1 MTFLKAYRKLTI
13 AGAAVAC
20 LLPGCATSESLSDE
34 TRVAIPQVSST
45 DVDSFDTS
53 TTSTSL
59 VATTSTLVENAE
71 TEPNASTTTTTV
83 DSTGTD
89 LSVSVS
95 KAVLS
100 PGDTFTISIEASDV
114 DGVERVGFWLEVN
127 GVQRDFCVQGAEMAA
142 GTATSGTWSR
152 ECTVPA
158 TVIGGNYTVHPYALD
173 VFRNQ
178 TYSNK
183 RATFVVDGGTSD
195 SDGPSISSI
204 SLSKTTVSSG
214 DAFTVSINAQDPSGV
229 AQVGFF
235 FLLDGVGR
243 NDFCG
248 QSTTQ
253 SSGSSASGVWSYEC
267 AVPSATTTGTYT
279 VFAYA
284 MDGALNW
291 TNNNCCTKSGTFA
304 RFTVTS

>member
-1 MTFLKAYRKLTI
+1 MTFLKAYQKLTI
-13 AGAAVAC
+13 TGAAVAC
-20 LLPGCATSESLSDE
+20 LLPGCVTSESLSDE

-59 VATTSTLVENAE
+59 AATTSTLVENAE

-127 GVQRDFCVQGAEMAA
+127 GAQRDFCSQFMEMKT
-142 GTATSGTWSR
+142 GTITSSTWST
-152 ECTVPA
+152 ECAVPA
-158 TVIGGNYTVHPYALD
+158 VVIGGSYTVYGYASDLLH
-173 VFRNQ
+173 NL
-178 TYSNK
+178 TESAEG
-183 RATFVVDGGTSD
+183 ATFIVEGGTAD
-195 SDGPSISSI
+195 NDGPSISSI
-204 SLSKTTVSSG
+204 SLSKTTVASG
-214 DAFTVSINAQDPSGV
+214 DAFTVSIDAQDPSGV

-235 FLLDGVGR
+235 FVLDGVGR

-248 QSTTQ
+248 QSTNQ
-253 SSGSSASGVWSYEC
+253 SSGSSANGVWSYEC
-267 AVPSATTTGTYT
+267 TVPESTPIGSYT
-279 VFAYA
+279 VLAYA
-284 MDGALNW
+284 KDEVLNW